1 MPRTVRRVLLIGGGG
16 FIGAHLARE
25 LLDRGHR
32 VVVLD
37 DDRTYLPGGEPEA
50 VRARAWRRETLLS
63 GTELRA
69 GGPDDPAHLAPEL
82 RAAAPDAVVHLA
94 NLPLA
99 GVAAADPREAR
110 RSIVQGTANVLAAT
124 EQQAPAARL
133 TFVSSSMVYGDFSQD
148 PQPESAP
155 LRPCE
160 PYGACKLEAE
170 RLVRAS
176 GLRWTIVRPSAVYGP
191 GDANGRFLQRLVE
204 AATTGRTL
212 QLTADPATRLDFT
225 WVQDLARGLAD
236 AALSDDAIG
245 ETFNLTAGQA
255 RSLDDAIRAVRAHG
269 HTVSVRR
276 RPATA
281 RRPSRGTLDIARAR
295 SLIGYRPRCSL
306 EDGLAAYLDATVAR
320 REPVA

>member
-1 MPRTVRRVLLIGGGG
+1 MGRVLLIGGAG

-25 LLDRGHR
+25 LLDRRHV

-50 VRARAWRRETLLS
+50 VRARAWRREMLLS
-63 GTELRA
+63 GAELRC
-69 GGPDDPAHLAPEL
+69 GGPDEPALLAHAV
-82 RAAAPDAVVHLA
+82 RAASPDAVVHLA

-110 RSIVQGTANVLAAT
+110 RSIVHGTANVIAALV
-124 EQQAPAARL
+124 EQAPAARL

-170 RLVRAS
+170 GLVRAS
-176 GLRWTIVRPSAVYGP
+176 NLRWTIVRPSAVYGP

-204 AATTGRTL
+204 AATMGRTL
-212 QLTADPATRLDFT
+212 LLTADPATRLDFT

-236 AALSDDAIG
+236 AALSPEAIG
-245 ETFNLTAGQA
+245 ETFNVTAGRA
-255 RSLDDAIRAVRAHG
+255 RSLDEAIDAVRARG
-269 HTVSVRR
+269 HAVAVRH
-276 RPATA
+276 RPATML
-281 RRPSRGTLDIARAR
+281 RPLRGTLDIARAR
-295 SLIGYRPRCSL
+295 SVLGYRPGCSL
-306 EDGLAAYLDATVAR
+306 EDGLAAYLDVAVAR

>member
-1 MPRTVRRVLLIGGGG
+1 M
-16 FIGAHLARE
+16 
-25 LLDRGHR
+25 LDRRHD

-37 DDRTYLPGGEPEA
+37 DDRTYLPGGEPDAE
-50 VRARAWRRETLLS
+50 RARAWRRQVLLS
-63 GTELRA
+63 GAELRG
-69 GGPDDPAHLAPEL
+69 GGPDDPVALAREV
-82 RAAAPDAVVHLA
+82 RDAAPDAVVHLA

-99 GVAAADPREAR
+99 GVAAADPAEAR
-110 RSIVQGTANVLAAT
+110 RSIVDGTANVLAAVVA
-124 EQQAPAARL
+124 QAPGVRL
-133 TFVSSSMVYGDFSQD
+133 TFVSSSMVYGDFSRD

-176 GLRWTIVRPSAVYGP
+176 PLAWTIVRPSAVYGP

-236 AALSDDAIG
+236 AATSPDAIG
-245 ETFNLTAGQA
+245 ETFNLTAGA
-255 RSLDDAIRAVRAHG
+255 SRSLGDAIDVVRARG
-269 HTVSVRR
+269 HAVAVRR
-276 RPATA
+276 RPATTA
-281 RRPSRGTLDIARAR
+281 RPRRGTLDIARAR
-295 SLIGYRPRCSL
+295 TVLGYRPRCTL
-306 EDGLAAYLDATVAR
+306 EDGLAAYLDVAVGA
-320 REPVA
+320 REPAA

>member
-1 MPRTVRRVLLIGGGG
+1 VGRVLLIGGGG

-25 LLDRGHR
+25 LLDRRHD

-37 DDRTYLPGGEPEA
+37 DDRTYLPGGEHAAE
-50 VRARAWRRETLLS
+50 RARAWRRETLLS
-63 GTELRA
+63 GAVLEA
-69 GGPDDPAHLAPEL
+69 GGPDDPALLAHAVG
-82 RAAAPDAVVHLA
+82 AAAPDAIVHLA
-94 NLPLA
+94 NMPLA

-110 RSIVQGTANVLAAT
+110 RSIVHGTANVIAAT
-124 EQQAPAARL
+124 AAQAPAARL
-133 TFVSSSMVYGDFSQD
+133 TFVSSSMVYGDFAQD

-155 LRPCE
+155 LRPRE

-170 RLVRAS
+170 GLVRAS

-225 WVQDLARGLAD
+225 WVRDLARGLAD
-236 AALSDDAIG
+236 AALSADAIG
-245 ETFNLTAGQA
+245 ETFNLTAGCA

-269 HTVSVRR
+269 HAVAVRH
-276 RPATA
+276 RPATTL
-281 RRPSRGTLDIARAR
+281 RPRRGTLDIARAR
-295 SLIGYRPRCSL
+295 SVLGYRPSCSL
-306 EDGLAAYLDATVAR
+306 EDGLAAYLAAAGALP
-320 REPVA
+320 EPIA

>member
-1 MPRTVRRVLLIGGGG
+1 MVGRVLLIGGGG

-25 LLDRGHR
+25 MLDRRHD

-37 DDRTYLPGGEPEA
+37 DDRTYLPGGEPDA
-50 VRARAWRRETLLS
+50 VRARAWRRQALLS
-63 GTELRA
+63 GAELHG
-69 GGPDDPAHLAPEL
+69 GGPDDPVALAREVRDAAPE
-82 RAAAPDAVVHLA
+82 AVVHLA
-94 NLPLA
+94 NKPLA
-99 GVAAADPREAR
+99 GVAAADPAEAR
-110 RSIVQGTANVLAAT
+110 RSIVDGTANVVAAVAA
-124 EQQAPAARL
+124 QAPSARL
-133 TFVSSSMVYGDFSQD
+133 TFVSSSMVYGDFSRD

-176 GLRWTIVRPSAVYGP
+176 PLHWTIVRPSAVYGP

-236 AALSDDAIG
+236 AATSPDAIG
-245 ETFNLTAGQA
+245 ETFNLTAGES
-255 RSLDDAIRAVRAHG
+255 RSLGDAIDVVRARG
-269 HTVSVRR
+269 HAVAVRR
-276 RPATA
+276 RPATTA
-281 RRPSRGTLDIARAR
+281 RPRRGTLDIARAR
-295 SLIGYRPRCSL
+295 TVLGYRPRCTL
-306 EDGLAAYLDATVAR
+306 EAGLAAYLDVAVGA
-320 REPVA
+320 REPAA